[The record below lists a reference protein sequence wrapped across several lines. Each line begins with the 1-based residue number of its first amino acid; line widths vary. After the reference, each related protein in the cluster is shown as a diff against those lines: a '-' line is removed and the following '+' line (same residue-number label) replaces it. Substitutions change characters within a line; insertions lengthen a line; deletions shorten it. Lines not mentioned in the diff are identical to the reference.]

1 MADEAENARPKGLLI
16 PFDKLK
22 LLSILD
28 DKAFREVFLAM
39 AGYVQNGI
47 EPDALEPIEQ
57 IAFESMRQFLDE
69 NVKTYQRT
77 VEANRENG
85 RKGGRP
91 RKPAE
96 TGGLSEKPKK
106 TDGFLEKPME
116 TEENPSKPKETHENQ
131 SAKYKV
137 QSTTDTKVSDTTT
150 VVEHDLD
157 ADLSKIAHRFQ
168 EAFGDLPPSVGYKI
182 SSWRQTFSAEMIIL
196 AIDRAAE
203 AGKRNWMYV
212 DGTLRNWKRDG
223 IKTPAEVA
231 ASDEQWQSR
240 QQQMRP
246 GRSPRQP
253 AESVDD
259 QLTRVLANMDRKR
272 GFEG

>member
-57 IAFESMRQFLDE
+57 IAFESMRPFLNE
-69 NVKTYQRT
+69 NVKTYQRA
-77 VEANRENG
+77 VFAHREAG

-91 RKPAE
+91 KKTEDNHLVSDKNQMEPN
-96 TGGLSEKPKK
+96 GFSEKP
-106 TDGFLEKPME
+106 TE
-116 TEENPSKPKETHENQ
+116 TNSPI
-131 SAKYKV
+131 KYKV

-150 VVEHDLD
+150 VVVTQSSADVDL
-157 ADLSKIAHRFQ
+157 ARIVQ
-168 EAFGDLPPSVGYKI
+168 QYEAVIGNFPRAALDKLQGWREVFGTD
-182 SSWRQTFSAEMIIL
+182 MILL

-203 AGKRNWMYV
+203 ANKRSWAYINGILANWQREGV
-212 DGTLRNWKRDG
+212 RTVGD
-223 IKTPAEVA
+223 AA
-231 ASDEQWQSR
+231 ASDENHK
-240 QQQMRP
+240 RP
-246 GRSPRQP
+246 TGRGGSPRKP
-253 AESVDD
+253 TESTRD
-259 QLTRVLANMDRKR
+259 QLARVLGNMDKER
-272 GFEG
+272 GFDET

>member
-57 IAFESMRQFLDE
+57 IAFESMRPFLNE
-69 NVKTYQRT
+69 NVKTYQRA
-77 VEANRENG
+77 VLAHREAG

-91 RKPAE
+91 KKAE
-96 TGGLSEKPKK
+96 DNHLVSDKNQMEPNGFSEK
-106 TDGFLEKPME
+106 TTE
-116 TEENPSKPKETHENQ
+116 TNSPL
-131 SAKYKV
+131 KYKV

-150 VVEHDLD
+150 VVVTQSSADVDL
-157 ADLSKIAHRFQ
+157 ARIVQ
-168 EAFGDLPPSVGYKI
+168 QYEAVIGTFPRSALDKLQGWREVFG
-182 SSWRQTFSAEMIIL
+182 TEMILL

-203 AGKRNWMYV
+203 ANKRSWAYINGILANWQREGV
-212 DGTLRNWKRDG
+212 RTVGD
-223 IKTPAEVA
+223 AA
-231 ASDEQWQSR
+231 ASDENHK
-240 QQQMRP
+240 RP
-246 GRSPRQP
+246 TGRGGSPRKP
-253 AESVDD
+253 TESTRD
-259 QLTRVLANMDRKR
+259 QLSRVLGNIDKER
-272 GFEG
+272 GLEK

>member
-57 IAFESMRQFLDE
+57 IAFESMRPFLNE
-69 NVKTYQRT
+69 NVKTYQRA
-77 VEANRENG
+77 VLAHREAG

-91 RKPAE
+91 KKTEDNQMVSDKNQMEPN
-96 TGGLSEKPKK
+96 GFPEKP
-106 TDGFLEKPME
+106 TE
-116 TEENPSKPKETHENQ
+116 TNSPL
-131 SAKYKV
+131 KYKV
-137 QSTTDTKVSDTTT
+137 QSTTDTKVSDMS
-150 VVEHDLD
+150 VVVKQSPVDSDL
-157 ADLSKIAHRFQ
+157 ARIVQHY
-168 EAFGDLPPSVGYKI
+168 ENIVGAFPRSALEKLQ
-182 SSWRQTFSAEMIIL
+182 SWRELYNTEMLIL
-196 AIDRAAE
+196 AIDTASE
-203 AGKRNWMYV
+203 AGKRSWTYIN
-212 DGTLRNWKRDG
+212 GILTNWKNEGVRTLGD
-223 IKTPAEVA
+223 VA
-231 ASDEQWQSR
+231 ASNENR
-240 QQQMRP
+240 QQQARP
-246 GRSPRQP
+246 SSATSGRKP

-272 GFEG
+272 GFEQ

>member
-57 IAFESMRQFLDE
+57 IAFESMRPFLNE
-69 NVKTYQRT
+69 NVKTYQRA
-77 VEANRENG
+77 VLAHREAG

-91 RKPAE
+91 
-96 TGGLSEKPKK
+96 KK
-106 TDGFLEKPME
+106 TEDNQMVSDKNQMEPNGFPDKPTE
-116 TEENPSKPKETHENQ
+116 TNSPL
-131 SAKYKV
+131 KYKV

-157 ADLSKIAHRFQ
+157 ADLSKIAHHFQ
-168 EAFGDLPPSVGYKI
+168 EVFGDLPPSVGYKI
-182 SSWRQTFSAEMIIL
+182 NSWRQTFSAEMLIL

-203 AGKRNWMYV
+203 AGKRNWTYV
-212 DGTLRNWKRDG
+212 DGTLRGWKRDG

-231 ASDEQWQSR
+231 ASDEQWQTR
-240 QQQMRP
+240 QQQDRP
-246 GRSPRQP
+246 GRSTRQP

-272 GFEG
+272 GFEQ

>member
-1 MADEAENARPKGLLI
+1 MADKAENARPKGLLI

-57 IAFESMRQFLDE
+57 VAFESMRPFLDE
-69 NVKTYQRT
+69 NIKTYQRA
-77 VEANRENG
+77 VIAHREAG

-91 RKPAE
+91 
-96 TGGLSEKPKK
+96 KK
-106 TDGFLEKPME
+106 K
-116 TEENPSKPKETHENQ
+116 EENQEASEETKENQ
-131 SAKYKV
+131 KEPNGFSEEPNETNSPQSTKYKV

-157 ADLSKIAHRFQ
+157 ADLSKIAQHFQ

-203 AGKRNWMYV
+203 AGKRNWTYV

-240 QQQMRP
+240 QQQARP
-246 GRSPRQP
+246 GSATGGRKP

-272 GFEG
+272 GFEQ

>member
-57 IAFESMRQFLDE
+57 IAFESMRPFLNE
-69 NVKTYQRT
+69 NVKTYQRA
-77 VEANRENG
+77 VLAHREAG

-91 RKPAE
+91 KKTEDNQMVSDKNQMEPN
-96 TGGLSEKPKK
+96 GFPEKP
-106 TDGFLEKPME
+106 TE
-116 TEENPSKPKETHENQ
+116 TNSPL
-131 SAKYKV
+131 KYKV
-137 QSTTDTKVSDTTT
+137 QSTTDTKVSDMS
-150 VVEHDLD
+150 VVVKQSPVDSDL
-157 ADLSKIAHRFQ
+157 ARIVQHY
-168 EAFGDLPPSVGYKI
+168 ENIVGIFPRSALEKLQ
-182 SSWRQTFSAEMIIL
+182 SWRELYNTEMLIL
-196 AIDRAAE
+196 AIDTAAE
-203 AGKRNWMYV
+203 AGKRSWTYIN
-212 DGTLRNWKRDG
+212 GILTNWKNEGVRTLGD
-223 IKTPAEVA
+223 VA
-231 ASDEQWQSR
+231 ASNENR
-240 QQQMRP
+240 QQQARP
-246 GRSPRQP
+246 SSATSGRKP

-272 GFEG
+272 GFEQ

>member
-57 IAFESMRQFLDE
+57 IAFESMRPFLNE
-69 NVKTYQRT
+69 NVKTYQRA
-77 VEANRENG
+77 VLAHREAG

-91 RKPAE
+91 KKTEDNHLVSDKTQMEPN
-96 TGGLSEKPKK
+96 GFSEKP
-106 TDGFLEKPME
+106 TE
-116 TEENPSKPKETHENQ
+116 TNSPL
-131 SAKYKV
+131 KYKV

-150 VVEHDLD
+150 VVVTQSSADVDL
-157 ADLSKIAHRFQ
+157 ARIVQ
-168 EAFGDLPPSVGYKI
+168 QYEAVIGNFPRSALDKLQGWREVFGTD
-182 SSWRQTFSAEMIIL
+182 MILL

-203 AGKRNWMYV
+203 ANKRSWAYINGILANWQREGV
-212 DGTLRNWKRDG
+212 RTVGD
-223 IKTPAEVA
+223 AA
-231 ASDEQWQSR
+231 ASDENHK
-240 QQQMRP
+240 RP
-246 GRSPRQP
+246 TGRGGSPRKP
-253 AESVDD
+253 TESTRD
-259 QLTRVLANMDRKR
+259 QLSRVLGNIDKER
-272 GFEG
+272 GLEK

>member
-57 IAFESMRQFLDE
+57 IAFESMRPFLNE
-69 NVKTYQRT
+69 NVKTYQRA
-77 VEANRENG
+77 VLAHREAG

-91 RKPAE
+91 KKTEDNQMVSDKNQMEPN
-96 TGGLSEKPKK
+96 GFPEKP
-106 TDGFLEKPME
+106 TE
-116 TEENPSKPKETHENQ
+116 TNSPL
-131 SAKYKV
+131 KYKV
-137 QSTTDTKVSDTTT
+137 QSTTDTKVSDMS
-150 VVEHDLD
+150 VVVKQSPVDSDL
-157 ADLSKIAHRFQ
+157 ARIVQHY
-168 EAFGDLPPSVGYKI
+168 ENIVGAFPRSALEKLQ
-182 SSWRQTFSAEMIIL
+182 SWRELYNTEMLIL
-196 AIDRAAE
+196 AIDTAAE
-203 AGKRNWMYV
+203 AGKRSWTYIN
-212 DGTLRNWKRDG
+212 GILTNWKNEGVRTLGD
-223 IKTPAEVA
+223 VA
-231 ASDEQWQSR
+231 ASNENR
-240 QQQMRP
+240 QQQARP
-246 GRSPRQP
+246 GTAGGRKP

>member
-1 MADEAENARPKGLLI
+1 MADEKENARPKGLLI

-22 LLSILD
+22 LLDILD
-28 DKAFREVFLAM
+28 DAAFRQVFRAM
-39 AGYVQNGI
+39 VSYVKAGAEMEG
-47 EPDALEPIEQ
+47 LEPIEQ
-57 IAFESMRQFLDE
+57 IAFESMRPFLDE
-69 NVKTYQRT
+69 NIKTYQRS
-77 VEANRENG
+77 VIAHREAG

-91 RKPAE
+91 KKKEENQEVFEETRENQKKPN
-96 TGGLSEKPKK
+96 
-106 TDGFLEKPME
+106 GFLEEPNE
-116 TEENPSKPKETHENQ
+116 TNSPL
-131 SAKYKV
+131 KYKV

-150 VVEHDLD
+150 TVVEYDLD
-157 ADLSKIAHRFQ
+157 ADLSKIAHHFQ

-203 AGKRNWMYV
+203 AGKRNWTYV

-240 QQQMRP
+240 QQQARP
-246 GRSPRQP
+246 GRSTRQP

>member
-57 IAFESMRQFLDE
+57 IAFESMRPFMDE
-69 NVKTYQRT
+69 NVRNYQKT
-77 VEANRENG
+77 VETNRQNG

-91 RKPAE
+91 RKPTE
-96 TGGLSEKPKK
+96 PDGFSEKPKK
-106 TDGFLEKPME
+106 TDGFSEKP
-116 TEENPSKPKETHENQ
+116 TETHEKQNT
-131 SAKYKV
+131 KDKV
-137 QSTTDTKVSDTTT
+137 QSTTDTKVSDITT
-150 VVEHDLD
+150 VVVNSDSVD
-157 ADLSKIAHRFQ
+157 VDLSHIIQHY
-168 EAFGDLPPSVGYKI
+168 ETVVGSFPRSALEKLQ
-182 SSWRQTFSAEMIIL
+182 SWRQTFSTDMILL
-196 AIDRAAE
+196 AIDKAAE
-203 AGKRNWMYV
+203 AGRRSWTYVNGILSNWQREGV
-212 DGTLRNWKRDG
+212 WTRGDV
-223 IKTPAEVA
+223 EV
-231 ASDEQWQSR
+231 SDENHKR
-240 QQQMRP
+240 QQARP
-246 GRSPRQP
+246 GNAGGRKP

-272 GFEG
+272 GFER

>member
-57 IAFESMRQFLDE
+57 IAFESMRPFLNE
-69 NVKTYQRT
+69 NVKTYQRA
-77 VEANRENG
+77 VLAHREAG

-91 RKPAE
+91 KKTKDNQMVSDKNQMEPN
-96 TGGLSEKPKK
+96 GFPEKP
-106 TDGFLEKPME
+106 TE
-116 TEENPSKPKETHENQ
+116 TNSPL
-131 SAKYKV
+131 KYKV
-137 QSTTDTKVSDTTT
+137 QSTTDTKVSDML
-150 VVEHDLD
+150 VVVKQSPVDSDL
-157 ADLSKIAHRFQ
+157 ARIVQHY
-168 EAFGDLPPSVGYKI
+168 ENIVGAFPRSALEKLQ
-182 SSWRQTFSAEMIIL
+182 SWRELYNTEMLIL
-196 AIDRAAE
+196 AIDTAAE
-203 AGKRNWMYV
+203 AGKRSWTYIN
-212 DGTLRNWKRDG
+212 GILTNWKNEGVRTLGD
-223 IKTPAEVA
+223 VA
-231 ASDEQWQSR
+231 ASNENR
-240 QQQMRP
+240 QQQARP
-246 GRSPRQP
+246 SSATSGRKP

-272 GFEG
+272 GFEQ

>member
-57 IAFESMRQFLDE
+57 IAFESMRPFLNE
-69 NVKTYQRT
+69 NVKTYQRA
-77 VEANRENG
+77 VLAHREAG

-91 RKPAE
+91 KKTEDNQMVSDKNQMEPN
-96 TGGLSEKPKK
+96 GFSEKP
-106 TDGFLEKPME
+106 TE
-116 TEENPSKPKETHENQ
+116 TNSPL
-131 SAKYKV
+131 KYKV
-137 QSTTDTKVSDTTT
+137 QSTTDTKVSDTI
-150 VVEHDLD
+150 VVVNRDS
-157 ADLSKIAHRFQ
+157 ADSELAQIVQRY
-168 EAFGDLPPSVGYKI
+168 ESVAGMFPRSAIEKLQ
-182 SSWRQTFSAEMIIL
+182 SWREIFSTEMILL

-203 AGKRNWMYV
+203 ANKRSWAYINGILTNWQREGV
-212 DGTLRNWKRDG
+212 RTVGD
-223 IKTPAEVA
+223 VA
-231 ASDEQWQSR
+231 ANDESC
-240 QQQMRP
+240 QQARP

>member
-57 IAFESMRQFLDE
+57 IAFESMRPFLNE
-69 NVKTYQRT
+69 NVKTYQRA
-77 VEANRENG
+77 VLAHREAG

-91 RKPAE
+91 KKTEDNQMVSDKNQMEPN
-96 TGGLSEKPKK
+96 GFPEKP
-106 TDGFLEKPME
+106 TE
-116 TEENPSKPKETHENQ
+116 TNSPL
-131 SAKYKV
+131 KYKV
-137 QSTTDTKVSDTTT
+137 QSTTDTKVSDMS
-150 VVEHDLD
+150 VVVKQSPVDSDL
-157 ADLSKIAHRFQ
+157 ARIVQHY
-168 EAFGDLPPSVGYKI
+168 ENIVGAFPRSALEKLQ
-182 SSWRQTFSAEMIIL
+182 SWRELYNTEMLIL
-196 AIDRAAE
+196 AIDTAAE
-203 AGKRNWMYV
+203 AGKRSWTYIN
-212 DGTLRNWKRDG
+212 GILTNWKNEGVRTLGD
-223 IKTPAEVA
+223 VA
-231 ASDEQWQSR
+231 ASNENR
-240 QQQMRP
+240 QQQARP
-246 GRSPRQP
+246 SSATGGRKP

-272 GFEG
+272 GFEQ

>member
-57 IAFESMRQFLDE
+57 IAFESMRPFLNE
-69 NVKTYQRT
+69 NVKTYQRA
-77 VEANRENG
+77 VLAHREAG

-91 RKPAE
+91 KKTEDNHLVSDKNQMEPN
-96 TGGLSEKPKK
+96 GFSEKP
-106 TDGFLEKPME
+106 TE
-116 TEENPSKPKETHENQ
+116 TNSPL
-131 SAKYKV
+131 KYKV

-150 VVEHDLD
+150 VVVTQSSADVDL
-157 ADLSKIAHRFQ
+157 ARIVQ
-168 EAFGDLPPSVGYKI
+168 QYEAVIGNFPRSALEKLQGWREVFG
-182 SSWRQTFSAEMIIL
+182 TEMILL

-203 AGKRNWMYV
+203 ANKRSWAYINGILANWQREGV
-212 DGTLRNWKRDG
+212 RTVGD
-223 IKTPAEVA
+223 AA
-231 ASDEQWQSR
+231 ASDENHK
-240 QQQMRP
+240 RP
-246 GRSPRQP
+246 TGRGSSPRQP
-253 AESVDD
+253 AESTRD
-259 QLTRVLANMDRKR
+259 QLSRVLGNMDKER
-272 GFEG
+272 GFET

>member
-39 AGYVQNGI
+39 AGYVQNGT
-47 EPDALEPIEQ
+47 EPDLSEPIEQ
-57 IAFESMRQFLDE
+57 LAFESMRPFLNE
-69 NVKTYQRT
+69 NVKTYQRA
-77 VEANRENG
+77 VLAHREAG

-91 RKPAE
+91 KKTEDSQMVSDKNQIEPN
-96 TGGLSEKPKK
+96 GFSEKP
-106 TDGFLEKPME
+106 TE
-116 TEENPSKPKETHENQ
+116 TNSPL
-131 SAKYKV
+131 KYKV

-157 ADLSKIAHRFQ
+157 ADLSKIAHHFQ
-168 EAFGDLPPSVGYKI
+168 EVFGDLPPSVGYKI
-182 SSWRQTFSAEMIIL
+182 NSWRQTFSAEMLIL

-203 AGKRNWMYV
+203 AGKRNWTYV
-212 DGTLRNWKRDG
+212 DGTLRGWKRDG

-231 ASDEQWQSR
+231 ASDEQWQTR
-240 QQQMRP
+240 QQQARP
-246 GRSPRQP
+246 GRSTRQP

>member
-57 IAFESMRQFLDE
+57 IAFESMRPFLNE
-69 NVKTYQRT
+69 NVKTYQRA
-77 VEANRENG
+77 VLAHREAG

-91 RKPAE
+91 KKTEDNQMVSDKNQIEPN
-96 TGGLSEKPKK
+96 GFSEKP
-106 TDGFLEKPME
+106 TE
-116 TEENPSKPKETHENQ
+116 TNSPL
-131 SAKYKV
+131 KYKV
-137 QSTTDTKVSDTTT
+137 QSTTDTKVSDMS
-150 VVEHDLD
+150 VVVKQSPVDSDL
-157 ADLSKIAHRFQ
+157 ARIVQHY
-168 EAFGDLPPSVGYKI
+168 ENIVGAFPRSALEKLQ
-182 SSWRQTFSAEMIIL
+182 SWRELYNTEMLIL
-196 AIDRAAE
+196 AIDTAAE
-203 AGKRNWMYV
+203 AGKRSWTYIN
-212 DGTLRNWKRDG
+212 GILTNWKNEGVRTLGD
-223 IKTPAEVA
+223 VA
-231 ASDEQWQSR
+231 ASNENR
-240 QQQMRP
+240 QQQARP
-246 GRSPRQP
+246 SSATSGRKP

-272 GFEG
+272 GFEQ